1 MTSPRAEL
9 SQSSSKQSSS
19 NQSSSNP
26 SSSSSNR
33 KLILA
38 GQIAFLPTG
47 ILQTLLGPMLPIL
60 IARWA
65 LNDTQAGNLFLV
77 QFLASLAG
85 VQLSGLL
92 LTRWGFRPAF
102 LWGLL
107 LMAGGVSTLLLGSSV
122 LGMAAVAAY
131 GLGLGLLVPSD
142 NLLIAEIGSGSTSAS
157 DAASQESSQR
167 SSQERSQ
174 RSSQRS
180 SEASSR
186 ASAVSLLNFFWGV
199 GAVFCSLMVAWTAA
213 HKLLPFFLGSV
224 ALFLVLLAFAM
235 RNLPFPAA
243 ATSSATPAATPAES
257 SPSSSSLT
265 PSPSPSS
272 TSASSPSW
280 RELAKSPA
288 IWIFAAIFFLYPGAE
303 TAVGGWIGSYVSRLG
318 SHGASIASMMPAFFW
333 TALTVG
339 RALGTVFLR
348 HFSERSVLRAGYGA
362 GAAGIGLMLWAP
374 TLTGVIG
381 GALITGLSFATLYPI
396 TVARLSQRFGVAAR
410 SIGAVMFSLAAVGP
424 AVIPWMVGVISHSTG
439 SLRAGL
445 LLPLGATVIL
455 FVVHLFEW

>member
-1 MTSPRAEL
+1 LRYAERSSFQGTFLFRMTSPRAEL
-9 SQSSSKQSSS
+9 SQ
-19 NQSSSNP
+19 

-38 GQIAFLPTG
+38 GQIAFFPTG

-92 LTRWGFRPAF
+92 LTHWGYRPAF
-102 LWGLL
+102 LRGLL
-107 LMAGGVSTLLLGSSV
+107 LMAGGAATLLLGSPA
-122 LGMAAVAAY
+122 LGMAAVGAY

-142 NLLIAEIGSGSTSAS
+142 NLLIAEIGSGSTSDS
-157 DAASQESSQR
+157 DAASQESSQG
-167 SSQERSQ
+167 SSQG
-174 RSSQRS
+174 SSEASSLRS

-213 HKLLPFFLGSV
+213 HHLLPFFLGSV

-243 ATSSATPAATPAES
+243 TTSSATPAA
-257 SPSSSSLT
+257 PSSVT
-265 PSPSPSS
+265 RAR
-272 TSASSPSW
+272 SAPSSPSW

-318 SHGASIASMMPAFFW
+318 SRGAAIASMMPAFFW

-410 SIGAVMFSLAAVGP
+410 KIGAVLFSLAAVGP

-455 FVVHLFEW
+455 FVLHLFEW

>member
-1 MTSPRAEL
+1 
-9 SQSSSKQSSS
+9 
-19 NQSSSNP
+19 
-26 SSSSSNR
+26 
-33 KLILA
+33 
-38 GQIAFLPTG
+38 
-47 ILQTLLGPMLPIL
+47 
-60 IARWA
+60 
-65 LNDTQAGNLFLV
+65 
-77 QFLASLAG
+77 
-85 VQLSGLL
+85 
-92 LTRWGFRPAF
+92 
-102 LWGLL
+102 
-107 LMAGGVSTLLLGSSV
+107 LMACGVSTLLLGLSA

-131 GLGLGLLVPSD
+131 GLGLGLVVPSD
-142 NLLIAEIGSGSTSAS
+142 NLLIAEIGSGSDPGAGSQESSEGTPQAS
-157 DAASQESSQR
+157 SQESSQR
-167 SSQERSQ
+167 SSQR
-174 RSSQRS
+174 
-180 SEASSR
+180 SSR

-224 ALFLVLLAFAM
+224 ALFLLLLAFAM

-243 ATSSATPAATPAES
+243 ATSSATPAATSAGS
-257 SPSSSSLT
+257 SPSSSS
-265 PSPSPSS
+265 SS
-272 TSASSPSW
+272 SSSSSASSSSW

-318 SHGASIASMMPAFFW
+318 SRGAAIASMMPAFFW

-374 TLTGVIG
+374 TLPGVIG

-410 SIGAVMFSLAAVGP
+410 KIGSVLFSLAAVGP

-455 FVVHLFEW
+455 FLVHLFEW

>member
-1 MTSPRAEL
+1 
-9 SQSSSKQSSS
+9 
-19 NQSSSNP
+19 
-26 SSSSSNR
+26 
-33 KLILA
+33 
-38 GQIAFLPTG
+38 
-47 ILQTLLGPMLPIL
+47 MLPIL

-107 LMAGGVSTLLLGSSV
+107 LMACGVSTLLLGSSA

-142 NLLIAEIGSGSTSAS
+142 NLLIAEIGSASGSDSSSAS
-157 DAASQESSQR
+157 GAASQGSAQ
-167 SSQERSQ
+167 Q
-174 RSSQRS
+174 SSQRS

-224 ALFLVLLAFAM
+224 ALFLLLLAFAM

-243 ATSSATPAATPAES
+243 ATSSATPAATSSVTPAGS
-257 SPSSSSLT
+257 SPSSSSSTPSST
-265 PSPSPSS
+265 PSPSSSLTSSPSS
-272 TSASSPSW
+272 SSSPSW
-280 RELAKSPA
+280 RNLAKSPA

-318 SHGASIASMMPAFFW
+318 SHGAAIASLMPAFFW

-348 HFSERSVLRAGYGA
+348 YFSERSVLRAGYGA

-374 TLTGVIG
+374 TLTGVIS

-445 LLPLGATVIL
+445 LLPLGATIIL

>member
-1 MTSPRAEL
+1 MLNLPHTRGHPLSHDQRMTSPQAEL
-9 SQSSSKQSSS
+9 SQSSS
-19 NQSSSNP
+19 NR

-60 IARWA
+60 IARWS

-77 QFLASLAG
+77 QFLVSLAG

-92 LTRWGFRPAF
+92 LTRWGYRPAF

-107 LMAGGVSTLLLGSSV
+107 LMACGVSTLLLGSSA

-131 GLGLGLLVPSD
+131 GMGLGLVVPSD
-142 NLLIAEIGSGSTSAS
+142 NLLIAEIGSGSSSDSGAAS
-157 DAASQESSQR
+157 ETASQESSQR
-167 SSQERSQ
+167 SSQR
-174 RSSQRS
+174 
-180 SEASSR
+180 SSR

-199 GAVFCSLMVAWTAA
+199 GAVFCSLMVAWSAA

-224 ALFLVLLAFAM
+224 ALFLLLLAFAM

-243 ATSSATPAATPAES
+243 ASSSATPAIIPAGS
-257 SPSSSSLT
+257 SPSSSS
-265 PSPSPSS
+265 SS
-272 TSASSPSW
+272 SASSPSW

-318 SHGASIASMMPAFFW
+318 SRGAAIASIAPLMPAFFW

-381 GALITGLSFATLYPI
+381 GALITGLGFATLYPI

-410 SIGAVMFSLAAVGP
+410 KIGSVLFSLAAVGP

-439 SLRAGL
+439 RLGAGL
-445 LLPLGATVIL
+445 LVPLGATVIL